1 MLSFLKRAKQILY
14 KGFVPHGR
22 TFGASRHAV
31 VPTDVGVHGVILL
44 PGDCD
49 ARVLRLRSVAMG
61 LHQHKAS
68 QVSGHQLHDAVGF
81 HVLYTV
87 SNIRTLDD
95 VASLVLQTR
104 LCLPLQT
111 LDRVV
116 WSLVCHQLLHG
127 A

>member
-1 MLSFLKRAKQILY
+1 ME
-14 KGFVPHGR
+14 H
-22 TFGASRHAV
+22 T
-31 VPTDVGVHGVILL
+31 
-44 PGDCD
+44 
-49 ARVLRLRSVAMG
+49 
-61 LHQHKAS
+61 
-68 QVSGHQLHDAVGF
+68 
-81 HVLYTV
+81 LYTV
-87 SNIRTLDD
+87 SNIRALDD